1 MRLMVRTFTP
11 TTTLTCISR
20 RSVLH
25 TMALAAPVGL
35 LVWPSKYVGAQAPV
49 PVTPAF
55 SALGVTTWPLETS
68 LVELTVPAIVTKGTI
83 SVGIKSQLPVT
94 QKLIVLQEPNYRNR
108 NPQTWAPEQLA
119 LFTLGPRQLP
129 QLSLSLNIASTTR
142 LVLLAQTPTGWYYNS
157 HIVHVGRPAAQAA

>member
-1 MRLMVRTFTP
+1 MTRIFTSTYP
-11 TTTLTCISR
+11 TVSR

-68 LVELTVPAIVTKGTI
+68 LVELTVPAIVTKGVI
-83 SVGIKSQLPVT
+83 SVGIKSQLPIT

-108 NPQTWAPEQLA
+108 NLQTWVPEQLA

-129 QLSLSLNIASTTR
+129 ELSLSVNIASTTR
-142 LVLLAQTPTGWYYNS
+142 LVLLAQTPTGWYYTS
-157 HIVHVGRPAAQAA
+157 HIVQVGRPIGQAS